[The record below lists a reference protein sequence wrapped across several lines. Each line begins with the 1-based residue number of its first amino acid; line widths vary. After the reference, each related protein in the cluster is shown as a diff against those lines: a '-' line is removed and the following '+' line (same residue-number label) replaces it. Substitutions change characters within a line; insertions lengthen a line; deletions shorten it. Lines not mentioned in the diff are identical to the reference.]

1 MQLGRCNG
9 SVLGRGS
16 LASHYVK
23 SRGPCDGPRES
34 LDGGILLL
42 RIVLQTA
49 VLSGMEV
56 CGKAG
61 SDRVELVLDH
71 APPVIVVKALDHE
84 TVRESASTDDVHCSI
99 SGRETGRG
107 NGKRETRE
115 MGQGKEGGSAGPG
128 TTPYVVSGTRDAGC
142 GMRESDHE

>member
-9 SVLGRGS
+9 SALGRGS
-16 LASHYVK
+16 LASHYIK

-42 RIVLQTA
+42 RFVLQTA

-56 CGKAG
+56 SGKAG
-61 SDRVELVLDH
+61 SNRVELVLDH

-107 NGKRETRE
+107 NGKREMRE
-115 MGQGKEGGSAGPG
+115 RWGQGKEGGSAGPG
-128 TTPYVVSGTRDAGC
+128 TMPAGGIWDAGWGMRDAGV
-142 GMRESDHE
+142 